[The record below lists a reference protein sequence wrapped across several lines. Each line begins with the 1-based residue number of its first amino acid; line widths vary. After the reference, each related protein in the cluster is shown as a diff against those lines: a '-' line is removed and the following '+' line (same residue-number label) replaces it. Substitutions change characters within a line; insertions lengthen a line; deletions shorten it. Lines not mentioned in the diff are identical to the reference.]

1 MSIQTVGGKAFDP
14 EATYT
19 IATNDFLAAGG
30 DTYYAFSAAT
40 VNYDLGLAMD
50 EVVMDYITEELGG
63 TVTAKDYGAAQGR
76 ITIQGVNPFT
86 DVTSAS
92 PYYEGI
98 LWAVDQDITN
108 GTTATTFSPSNPC
121 TRAQIVTFLW
131 RAAGS
136 PEPTLTEQQYTDV
149 TNTNAY
155 YYKALLWAAEQG
167 METGDTFRPDDPC
180 TRMEAVYFMWC
191 AAGSPETEADL
202 PFTDVAAE
210 SDDCVAWAVEKGVT
224 NGTTAT
230 TFSPDNSCTR
240 GQIATF
246 LYRAANAA

>member
-1 MSIQTVGGKAFDP
+1 
-14 EATYT
+14 
-19 IATNDFLAAGG
+19 
-30 DTYYAFSAAT
+30 
-40 VNYDLGLAMD
+40 MD
-50 EVVMDYITEELGG
+50 EVVMDYITDELGG

-108 GTTATTFSPSNPC
+108 GTTATTFAPANAC

-136 PEPTLTEQQYTDV
+136 PEPTLTEQQYKDV

-155 YYKALLWAAEQG
+155 YYKALLWAAEQK
-167 METGDTFRPDDPC
+167 MEAGDTFRPDDPC

-202 PFTDVAAE
+202 PFTDVEAE